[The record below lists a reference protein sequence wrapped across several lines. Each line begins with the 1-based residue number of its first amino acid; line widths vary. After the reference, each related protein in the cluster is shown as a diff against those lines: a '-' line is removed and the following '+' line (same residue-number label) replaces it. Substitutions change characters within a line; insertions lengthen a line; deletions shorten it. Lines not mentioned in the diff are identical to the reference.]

1 MSEPL
6 LKKVV
11 RNSFYSSGGTFFAF
25 LLAIVFAGYRIRI
38 LGVERAGFLMLLETL
53 VASTATMGCL
63 GISEAGMRRMAIHFG
78 RNETG
83 GVRKTLAAMLVVNL
97 IIGLIVLLAI
107 PLFFDMIFRWS
118 RLNPAYYEDARWAAL
133 LASLAFALRQ
143 AHDSYRQVF
152 PALQRFDITAYQRTA
167 FGLLSGGLGLLV
179 LTFFPTMTAASLL
192 LAGLALLNLVV
203 NMHLT
208 RTLLGRQVW
217 PAWSRSEMREMLRFS
232 IWTYWGNLSKL
243 LKNGLDKIIL
253 TSLMGSAVLPFYVI
267 GQRIIMQVHTL
278 LAGQSEFIFP
288 MFSVQR
294 ERHGDVIVR
303 IEDRLRWVMALVSA
317 ILYGGM
323 IVYAKPL
330 LAHLISADFA
340 AASITPFLLACLQG
354 FFLAQSITVYRLS
367 WAEGRA
373 LPNAVYE
380 FANGILVF
388 STSLLLAPSMGIMG
402 VSLSQLWLSVTTL
415 GLIYWVLRAGDRY
428 SLAALFR
435 PFASPVLLIAIWF
448 SGAELVR
455 HLLPGHALAGL
466 IINAA
471 AGVIAVLAALL
482 FEHQLFGRFQCVS
495 TLASVLRLLTQSL
508 AGRLNRNRKR
518 TMGIA

>member
-11 RNSFYSSGGTFFAF
+11 RHSAYSSGGTFFAF
-25 LLAIVFAGYRIRI
+25 LLAIVFAGYRIRN

-78 RNETG
+78 RSNIS
-83 GVRKTLAAMLVVNL
+83 GVRKTLSTILVVNL
-97 IIGLIVLLAI
+97 FIGIFIFLAI
-107 PLFFDMIFRWS
+107 LLSFDTIFHWS
-118 RLNPAYYEDARWAAL
+118 RLNPIYYQDARSAAML
-133 LASLAFALRQ
+133 SGLAFALRQ

-152 PALQRFDITAYQRTA
+152 PALQRFDITAFQRSA

-179 LTFFPTMTAASLL
+179 LTFFPTMMAASLL

-217 PAWSRSEMREMLRFS
+217 PVWSRSEMREMLRFS

-267 GQRIIMQVHTL
+267 GQRIVMQVHTL
-278 LAGQSEFIFP
+278 LAGQSEFLFP

-294 ERHGDVIVR
+294 ERNKDVIVR

-317 ILYGGM
+317 ILYGGIM
-323 IVYAKPL
+323 VYAKPL

-340 AASITPFLLACLQG
+340 AASITPFLLACVQG

-380 FANGILVF
+380 FANGVLVF
-388 STSLLLAPSMGIMG
+388 GTSLLLAPAMGIMG
-402 VSLSQLWLSVTTL
+402 VSLAQLWLSVTTL
-415 GLIYWVLRAGDRY
+415 GLIYWVLRAGNRF
-428 SLAALFR
+428 SLNALFR
-435 PFASPVLLIAIWF
+435 PFASPVLLIMIW
-448 SGAELVR
+448 SAGAELVR
-455 HLLPGHALAGL
+455 FLMPDHALASL
-466 IINAA
+466 ISNAA
-471 AGVIAVLAALL
+471 IGAIAVMAALM
-482 FEHQLFGRFQCVS
+482 FEHHVYGRFQCVS
-495 TLASVLRLLTQSL
+495 TLLSVVRLLARSL
-508 AGRLNRNRKR
+508 AGRLKR
-518 TMGIA
+518 HKKSSIGIA